1 MNASVSK
8 ILSLHIPTL
17 LPPGSSELMLLSH
30 GTQAA
35 AMLGLGLLYMNSQHR
50 RMSEVML
57 GELFAIKN
65 ATPSTMTTR
74 LDGADPAES
83 AAECYS
89 LAAGFAL
96 GLVALGQGTSS
107 RSLSDLRLLDAL
119 TETMHA
125 SDGSKAANH
134 GSPMDMLGRLNIA
147 PRSSR
152 SLGSGGN
159 MGNVSDLGAIA
170 ALGLIFLGTNYH
182 PAAQRLALP
191 TTTYEIRSIDPFLL
205 LWKTLM
211 RSLIMLDSIS
221 PTPAWVET
229 NVPQWMPAQL
239 PADLCRARL
248 HVVTAACFAIG
259 LKYAGTEDYS
269 AHTTILTYFD
279 EVEAAASRPALGYE
293 PSLTRASAQ
302 ACLDIMCISAALVMA
317 GSGDVATMQR
327 LRAFHGVSASRTYGT
342 HMASNLAL
350 GILFIG
356 GGARFTLSNSVESI
370 ALLLIAF
377 FPRFPQHYSDNR
389 EHLQAWRHL
398 WALCVKPRCL
408 VARDVTNGRMC
419 LEATISLVSRDTSG
433 ESRTLSL
440 VPPVLFPS
448 LDRVAS
454 VHVWAPGY
462 LPITLDLEINPDVG
476 HLLSRRRI
484 IYMQPSEHFPS
495 LGTTL
500 GGMGLTSLSK
510 YHVWLAN
517 VQCLVTGACEQLEA
531 AVSTRPESGE
541 HSQTPPFSAIQAIQR
556 LRICA
561 RYSHS
566 CLTSRNSYSGDSA
579 ARNWA
584 EATYLAW
591 LATRDTVL
599 RLGRLDACRQ
609 MIAAHWA
616 AGQISPDA
624 SRSSRLF
631 AVVGLMNAA
640 LDIPRPADAME
651 LAKVVPASSLVDHF
665 LGVK

>member
-1 MNASVSK
+1 MEQPTDADPVAVGESQRKYKDSLASHAGFLFGIGLFPDDAASSASGSRARQRKANGPLCDVPPWQAFKYLSIRHGLTSIALLMGCACAQRGTMNASVSK

-65 ATPSTMTTR
+65 ATLSTMTTR

-119 TETMHA
+119 TEVMHA
-125 SDGSKAANH
+125 SDGNKAAKH
-134 GSPMDMLGRLNIA
+134 ESPMDMLGRLNIA

-159 MGNVSDLGAIA
+159 VGNVSDLGAIA
-170 ALGLIFLGTNYH
+170 ALGLVFLGTNYR

-191 TTTYEIRSIDPFLL
+191 TTTHEIQSIDPFLL

-211 RSLIMLDSIS
+211 HSLIMLDSIS

-229 NVPQWMPAQL
+229 NAPQWMPAQL

-259 LKYAGTEDYS
+259 LKYAGTEDCS
-269 AHTTILTYFD
+269 AHTTILTYFG

-377 FPRFPQHYSDNR
+377 FPRFPQYYSDNR

-398 WALCVKPRCL
+398 WAICVKPRCL
-408 VARDVTNGRMC
+408 VARDVTSGRMS
-419 LEATISLVSRDTSG
+419 E
-433 ESRTLSL
+433 
-440 VPPVLFPS
+440 
-448 LDRVAS
+448 
-454 VHVWAPGY
+454 
-462 LPITLDLEINPDVG
+462 
-476 HLLSRRRI
+476 
-484 IYMQPSEHFPS
+484 MQAAN
-495 LGTTL
+495 
-500 GGMGLTSLSK
+500 
-510 YHVWLAN
+510 LA
-517 VQCLVTGACEQLEA
+517 
-531 AVSTRPESGE
+531 
-541 HSQTPPFSAIQAIQR
+541 H
-556 LRICA
+556 
-561 RYSHS
+561 
-566 CLTSRNSYSGDSA
+566 
-579 ARNWA
+579 
-584 EATYLAW
+584 
-591 LATRDTVL
+591 
-599 RLGRLDACRQ
+599 
-609 MIAAHWA
+609 
-616 AGQISPDA
+616 
-624 SRSSRLF
+624 
-631 AVVGLMNAA
+631 
-640 LDIPRPADAME
+640 
-651 LAKVVPASSLVDHF
+651 
-665 LGVK
+665 